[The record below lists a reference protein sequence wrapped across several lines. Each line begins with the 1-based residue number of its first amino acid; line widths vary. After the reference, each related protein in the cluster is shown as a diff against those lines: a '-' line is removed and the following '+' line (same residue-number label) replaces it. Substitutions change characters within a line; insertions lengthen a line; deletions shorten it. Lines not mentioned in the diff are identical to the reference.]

1 MGRRYR
7 SVMLENPWVV
17 IPLLIALYV
26 TVYAFVKRLD
36 WAKWRLVWAL
46 WVILI
51 VVLLTIRLVQSI

>member
-1 MGRRYR
+1 M
-7 SVMLENPWVV
+7 MLENPWVV